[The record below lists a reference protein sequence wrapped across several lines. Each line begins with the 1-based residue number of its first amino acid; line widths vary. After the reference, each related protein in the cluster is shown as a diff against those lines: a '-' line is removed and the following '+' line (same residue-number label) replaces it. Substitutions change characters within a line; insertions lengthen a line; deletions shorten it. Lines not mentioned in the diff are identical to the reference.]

1 MSWNFSRITH
11 NLIVK
16 NTLKGVCF
24 PLLGDAHG
32 RISRMTYPSK
42 GKEIAMNSILLIVW
56 AVLIVMFLALL
67 VYRGQLA
74 RYEDEQLFLND
85 VVTPEQEMQ
94 QTIVRKLKAI
104 DPIVKIVGGAA
115 GLATA
120 CAVGL
125 YVWDAWQKLQS

>member
-1 MSWNFSRITH
+1 M
-11 NLIVK
+11 VK
-16 NTLKGVCF
+16 NTPKGVCL
-24 PLLGDAHG
+24 PLLGDSHG
-32 RISRMTYPSK
+32 RISRMTYPLK

-67 VYRGQLA
+67 VYRGQLS
-74 RYEDEQLFLND
+74 RYEDDQLFLNND
-85 VVTPEQEMQ
+85 TVTPEQEMQ
-94 QTIVRKLKAI
+94 QILIRRLQKI

>member
-1 MSWNFSRITH
+1 
-11 NLIVK
+11 
-16 NTLKGVCF
+16 
-24 PLLGDAHG
+24 
-32 RISRMTYPSK
+32 
-42 GKEIAMNSILLIVW
+42 MNSILLIVW

-67 VYRGQLA
+67 VYRGQLS
-74 RYEDEQLFLND
+74 RYEDDQLFLNND
-85 VVTPEQEMQ
+85 TVTPEQEMQ
-94 QTIVRKLKAI
+94 QILIRRLQKI

>member
-1 MSWNFSRITH
+1 M
-11 NLIVK
+11 
-16 NTLKGVCF
+16 F
-24 PLLGDAHG
+24 PVE
-32 RISRMTYPSK
+32 

-56 AVLIVMFLALL
+56 AVLIVVLLALL

-74 RYEDEQLFLND
+74 RYEDEQLFLTD
-85 VVTPEQEMQ
+85 EITPEQVMHLS
-94 QTIVRKLKAI
+94 IVRKLKAI